1 MILRAIFWMA
11 VVAVL
16 APHGFRSASARCD
29 HGACSRGVELFER
42 IRDSGLH
49 SLAQV
54 HADIEAA
61 ERARSRG

>member
-1 MILRAIFWMA
+1 MILRAMFWMA
-11 VVAVL
+11 VVALL
-16 APHGFRSASARCD
+16 APHDFHSASAGCNR
-29 HGACSRGVELFER
+29 GACSRGAELFER

-54 HADIEAA
+54 RADIEAA